1 MKWTLI
7 SNASTGIKEYHLTQ
21 DRVVLVVMKYSP
33 EQHSIRIKFEEEH
46 LVIFLENAGYDHHI
60 IFKSAYGVSLG
71 KFSHNR
77 NNTGRLQINNEV
89 FDYNIVDNNQ
99 PKLIVHQHSKQ
110 EPLAVCQI
118 PEIPIRESSFYE
130 QAGFVLSVCRY
141 ASMPAARKK
150 QEQG

>member
-1 MKWTLI
+1 MKWNLI
-7 SNASTGIKEYHLTQ
+7 SNASTGIKEYHLTE
-21 DRVVLVVMKYSP
+21 DGVVLIVMKYSP

-46 LVIFLENAGYDHHI
+46 LVIFLEDAGYAHRI
-60 IFKSAYGVSLG
+60 IFKSAYGVELG
-71 KFSHNR
+71 KCSHHNR

-130 QAGFVLSVCRY
+130 QAGIVLSVCRY
-141 ASMPAARKK
+141 ATMPARREK
-150 QEQG
+150 QQG